1 MVSDPETLA
10 QAAEQYLL
18 TFAGRTDAYSVWAG
32 EQWRAVRKPLTP
44 DIILTAFRTS
54 IPVSGYVLSK
64 DSTSHLAVL
73 DIDREDGL
81 DLGRQAVMHVHSL
94 GGIAYLEAS
103 RRGSHIWIVM
113 DDVRPG
119 VMIRTALRQLI
130 IESGLP
136 DDPKIELR
144 PGQDRLGDEDALGL
158 CIRMATMPHPAT
170 GKRYVLVSGD
180 GERLPSK
187 LVEMMLEIQVCPV
200 SVIDD
205 LAMRGPAPK
214 VGTPPKGLRFP
225 YGDPVV
231 GDESASDILRDMWG
245 AMNAAPGKLI
255 HCPTG
260 MHGSHKTPSCH
271 ILKDDQ
277 RVICF
282 NPVCELHNG
291 GRGRGTHELRSMAPK
306 GAAYAQ

>member
-1 MVSDPETLA
+1 MVPDDPAIA
-10 QAAEQYLL
+10 QAAELYLF
-18 TFAGRTDAYSVWAG
+18 TFAGRTDAYSVWTG
-32 EQWRAVRKPLTP
+32 DQWRAVRQPLTP
-44 DIILTAFRTS
+44 EIILTAFRTK
-54 IPVSGYVLSK
+54 IPISGYVLAP

-81 DLGRQAVMHVHSL
+81 DLGRQAVAHVHKL
-94 GGIAYLEAS
+94 GGIAYVEAS

-113 DDVRPG
+113 NASRPG

-144 PGQDRLGDEDALGL
+144 PGQDHLSDESSLGL
-158 CIRMATMPHPAT
+158 CIRMATMPHPTT

-180 GERLPSK
+180 GERLPSG
-187 LVEMMLEIQVCPV
+187 LVDMMPAIELCPV
-200 SVIDD
+200 EVVDD

-214 VGTPPKGLRFP
+214 IGPPPKGLRFP
-225 YGDPVV
+225 YGEPVV
-231 GDESASDILRDMWG
+231 GDESASDILRDLWG
-245 AMNAAPGKLI
+245 AENAAPGKLI

-260 MHGSHKTPSCH
+260 MHGSRKTPSLH

-277 RVICF
+277 RVLCF
-282 NPVCELHNG
+282 NPSCLLHNG
-291 GRGRGTHELRSMAPK
+291 GRGRGTHELSRLSTQRV
-306 GAAYAQ
+306 GA